1 MVRLTIEIPEDL
13 RDKARSQATEAGH
26 PSVEAYLRD
35 LLQEAVE
42 SGPPGA
48 PPAQTFRDAAQLESM
63 LRAGVESG
71 PAVELT
77 DADWERKRQQL
88 TTKVRGTSRP

>member
-1 MVRLTIEIPEDL
+1 MVRLTIEIPEEL

-48 PPAQTFRDAAQLESM
+48 PPGQTFRGAAQLDSM

-71 PAVELT
+71 PPIQLSDE
-77 DADWERKRQQL
+77 DWEQKRQQL
-88 TTKVRGTSRP
+88 TRKVQGISRP